1 MNFRPNTLAPVLL
14 ATLLFPSAP
23 NAQTRSRGFLPPA
36 ASGHPAARNLTQ
48 AGVRFLPARRPH
60 RHYLGYGPYFYP
72 FYPYDYDDGSA
83 PPPPPPQWYQPEQS
97 AAAPQQSAIVKPAE
111 SMVVELRG
119 DRWVRLTSS
128 GPQEVPPAPQAA
140 TVATVSSGKPLSAFN
155 QDAPA
160 AALPPATFVFRDGHQ
175 ELAAKYTIVGSTVY
189 LKSDYWATGSWLRK
203 IPVSDLDIPA
213 TMKLNHDRGSSF
225 SLPSRA
231 SEIILRP

>member
-1 MNFRPNTLAPVLL
+1 MNFRPNTLELVLL
-14 ATLLFPSAP
+14 ASLLFPSAP

-60 RHYLGYGPYFYP
+60 RHDLGYGPYFYP

-83 PPPPPPQWYQPEQS
+83 PPPPPPQRFQPEQS
-97 AAAPQQSAIVKPAE
+97 ETAAQPPVSAKPAE

-128 GPQEVPPAPQAA
+128 GPQEVVPAPQPGPVAA
-140 TVATVSSGKPLSAFN
+140 ISSTKPLSAFS
-155 QDAPA
+155 QAAPA
-160 AALPPATFVFRDGHQ
+160 AALPPATLVFRDGHQ
-175 ELAAKYTIVGSTVY
+175 EQAAKYTIVGSTIY
-189 LKSDYWATGSWLRK
+189 LKSDYWSTGTWLRK
-203 IPVSDLDIPA
+203 ISVADLDIPT

-225 SLPSRA
+225 SLPSRP